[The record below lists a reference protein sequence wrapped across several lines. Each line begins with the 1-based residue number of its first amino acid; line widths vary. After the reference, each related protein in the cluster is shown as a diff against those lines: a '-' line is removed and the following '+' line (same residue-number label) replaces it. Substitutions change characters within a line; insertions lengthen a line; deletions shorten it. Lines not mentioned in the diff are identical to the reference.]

1 MADRMALTRRVSA
14 GRTIWKLG
22 GGCGM
27 AGFCIRAFVRVR
39 IVGGSVQCEGPYNRY
54 QARQLERVAQMQ
66 QQLDE
71 QKRKLDRM
79 QEAARH
85 AGMHTAVYDP

>member
-1 MADRMALTRRVSA
+1 
-14 GRTIWKLG
+14 
-22 GGCGM
+22 
-27 AGFCIRAFVRVR
+27 
-39 IVGGSVQCEGPYNRY
+39 
-54 QARQLERVAQMQ
+54 MQ

-71 QKRKLDRM
+71 QKRKLDQM

>member
-1 MADRMALTRRVSA
+1 MAQ
-14 GRTIWKLG
+14 I
-22 GGCGM
+22 
-27 AGFCIRAFVRVR
+27 
-39 IVGGSVQCEGPYNRY
+39 
-54 QARQLERVAQMQ
+54 Q

-71 QKRKLDRM
+71 QKRKLVEM